1 MKADLHPKWY
11 PEAQVICAC
20 GNSWTVGATVPEL
33 RTDVCSACHPFFT
46 GEQRIV
52 DTEGQVDR
60 FMRRLRAREEA
71 LLEAERREAARTS
84 PELLIEVLQL
94 GSRMENLLRDAGVTT
109 VGDVLARLEESGDEG
124 LTDIKGFGLKALA
137 DLKRG
142 LRQRGFVLPGDEPP
156 AEGTEEAAEASTPE
170 AA

>member
-1 MKADLHPKWY
+1 MKPELHPDWY
-11 PEAQVICAC
+11 PEAQIICAC

-33 RTDVCSACHPFFT
+33 RTDVCSECHPFFT

-71 LLEAERREAARTS
+71 LQAEEERKAARTS
-84 PELLIEVLQL
+84 PDLSVDELDLGTRLDNIMEEVGIEKVGEILELL
-94 GSRMENLLRDAGVTT
+94 
-109 VGDVLARLEESGDEG
+109 EEKGDEG

-137 DLKRG
+137 DIKKSLRARG
-142 LRQRGFVLPGDEPP
+142 YVLPGDEDE
-156 AEGTEEAAEASTPE
+156 AEEAEAAEAE